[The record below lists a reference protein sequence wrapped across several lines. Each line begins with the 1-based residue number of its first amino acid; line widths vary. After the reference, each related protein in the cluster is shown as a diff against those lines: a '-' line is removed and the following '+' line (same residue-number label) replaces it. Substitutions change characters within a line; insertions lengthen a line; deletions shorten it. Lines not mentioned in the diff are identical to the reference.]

1 MGFTWNYLTNL
12 AELARGR
19 EPARP
24 LLFSYYITHRC
35 NLNCR
40 YCCDGDGK
48 RFADDPIPELDTAD
62 AKRLLSILRR
72 AGDTLD
78 VTGGEPLLRADLEEI
93 LDHARSIGLRTV
105 LNTKGLGLT
114 GRPELLRYADV
125 LVLSLDT
132 LDPGSLAELID
143 RPISMA
149 REILA
154 TLDHVLAAR
163 RQTAARVVLSAV
175 ATPDNLDQVSAVL
188 DFACA
193 HDLGFH
199 VSPEIVGTQ
208 VNPALRS
215 NDRYRA
221 LITRVLAVK
230 RSQGRVMGVPQYL
243 RGIRDFSEF
252 RCRPLLM
259 PTIRPDGRM
268 YYPCLEWKQAQVSLL
283 EAGSYSRALQ
293 MARAQFG
300 KLPQCRDCCHIFCH
314 MALSLLQT
322 HPASALAEL
331 GCWKGL

>member
-12 AELARGR
+12 AELAIGR
-19 EPARP
+19 EPVRP

-35 NLNCR
+35 QLNCR

-48 RFADDPIPELDTAD
+48 RFAEDPVPELDTAD
-62 AKRLLSILRR
+62 AKRLVSILRR

-78 VTGGEPLLRADLEEI
+78 VTGGEPLLRDDLEEI
-93 LDHARSIGLRTV
+93 LGHARSIGLRTV
-105 LNTKGLGLT
+105 LNTKGLGLSR
-114 GRPELLRYADV
+114 RPELLRHTAV

-132 LDPGSLAELID
+132 LDPHALATLID
-143 RPISMA
+143 RPLSVA
-149 REILA
+149 QEILA
-154 TLDHVLAAR
+154 ALEHVLSAR
-163 RQTAARVVLSAV
+163 RQAATRVVLSAV
-175 ATPDNLDQVSAVL
+175 ATPDNLDQVAAVL

-199 VSPEIVGTQ
+199 ISPEIVGTE
-208 VNPALRS
+208 VNPALRD

-221 LITRVLAVK
+221 LITRVLGVK
-230 RSQGRVMGVPQYL
+230 RSRGGVLGIRQYL
-243 RGIRDFSEF
+243 CGIRDFSRF
-252 RCRPLLM
+252 RCHPLLM

-283 EAGSYSRALQ
+283 EAGSYARALET
-293 MARAQFG
+293 ARARFG

-322 HPASALAEL
+322 HPGSALSEL
-331 GCWKGL
+331 VCWKGL